1 MVKTAQETPQ
11 TEGRAYNRWVQV
23 LPHPFLPTQASEGA
37 VLRARA
43 IQGYLLELRTALLTY
58 AAVPPVHLMVL
69 GESDWSARTRNPYG
83 FPFQRT
89 SLKEGLYLFL
99 PKGYP
104 ERLIWR
110 LRETLVPAIKL
121 AGRPPGQP
129 GDFLDLNLGHEYAHA
144 VAVAWKLRV
153 RVRWVDEFIANYL
166 YLLALHKA
174 LPDLYPKA
182 KTWGQ
187 LLAHLTPS
195 EPRLSSYETKPKG
208 LVDQLWFQGQ
218 FTVEAAK
225 LVEEREDALLK
236 GLLGLAPLSK
246 RTIHKVLL
254 GLEPGLKQWFANFAP
269 RREELEAHPEAVA
282 WENLG

>member
-1 MVKTAQETPQ
+1 M
-11 TEGRAYNRWVQV
+11 
-23 LPHPFLPTQASEGA
+23 
-37 VLRARA
+37 
-43 IQGYLLELRTALLTY
+43 QGYLLELRAALLAY

-69 GESDWSARTRNPYG
+69 GEPDWSARTRNPYG

-104 ERLIWR
+104 ERLVWR
-110 LRETLVPAIKL
+110 LRETLVPAIKR

-166 YLLALHKA
+166 YLLALRKA
-174 LPDLYPKA
+174 LPELYPKA

-195 EPRLSSYETKPKG
+195 ESSLGSYETKPKG
-208 LVDQLWFQGQ
+208 LADQLWFQGQ

-225 LVEEREDALLK
+225 LVEEREDTLLK
-236 GLLGLAPLSK
+236 GLLAAAPLSK
-246 RTIHKVLL
+246 RSVHKVLV
-254 GLEPGLKQWFANFAP
+254 GLESGLKGWFASFAP
-269 RREELEAHPEAVA
+269 KREGLEAPTQEIA
-282 WENLG
+282 WDNLG